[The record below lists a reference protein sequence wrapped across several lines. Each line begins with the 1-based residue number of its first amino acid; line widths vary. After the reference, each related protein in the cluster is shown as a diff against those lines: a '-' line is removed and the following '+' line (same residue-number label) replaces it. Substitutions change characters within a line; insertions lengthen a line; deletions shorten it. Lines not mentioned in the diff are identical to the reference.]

1 MFKLVSTICAARAA
15 PHTIVSNRAA
25 CLTHIS
31 KCVSVQ
37 FFPLLKSSVFYSL
50 ALKKGSNNFA
60 SGSSFCSR
68 RFVRS
73 FFLGWISFFLRTA
86 TQYFTYFQNLSARS
100 AIAVIILLTLV
111 IMQYIVNIKQLFF
124 LCPTFAQFSVHDALH
139 RCDSQSK
146 LSLYLKYKI
155 TKEREEISTIPKI
168 RVKFFSFYLF
178 IFMQRKSIIYIEIM
192 CAYIRSKTIWKVYFL
207 LS

>member
-68 RFVRS
+68 RFVLS
-73 FFLGWISFFLRTA
+73 FLVGSLFFTHG
-86 TQYFTYFQNLSARS
+86 
-100 AIAVIILLTLV
+100 
-111 IMQYIVNIKQLFF
+111 YIV
-124 LCPTFAQFSVHDALH
+124 
-139 RCDSQSK
+139 
-146 LSLYLKYKI
+146 
-155 TKEREEISTIPKI
+155 
-168 RVKFFSFYLF
+168 FYLF
-178 IFMQRKSIIYIEIM
+178 LESVRTVSYSRYYSIHI
-192 CAYIRSKTIWKVYFL
+192 
-207 LS
+207 

>member
-1 MFKLVSTICAARAA
+1 MRRARAA

-111 IMQYIVNIKQLFF
+111 IMQYILNIKQVGSCFF
-124 LCPTFAQFSVHDALH
+124 FAQ
-139 RCDSQSK
+139 
-146 LSLYLKYKI
+146 LSLGFPFIDVTVNQNFLSISNIKSQKNVRRFRRYQKY
-155 TKEREEISTIPKI
+155 
-168 RVKFFSFYLF
+168 VLNFSAL
-178 IFMQRKSIIYIEIM
+178 I
-192 CAYIRSKTIWKVYFL
+192 C
-207 LS
+207 